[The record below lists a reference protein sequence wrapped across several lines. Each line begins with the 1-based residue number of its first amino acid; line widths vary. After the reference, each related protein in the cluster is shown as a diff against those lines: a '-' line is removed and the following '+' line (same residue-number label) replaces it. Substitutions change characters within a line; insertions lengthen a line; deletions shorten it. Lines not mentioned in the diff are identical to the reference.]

1 MTAVWLTIAALALAT
16 AAIRAAGPVL
26 LGGRELHPRL
36 MAVVALL
43 APTLL
48 AALVVTQTLGTE
60 DGVGVDARLA
70 GVAAAGLTIAARGS
84 ALLAV
89 LAAAVVTALVRLLS

>member
-1 MTAVWLTIAALALAT
+1 MIAVWVTIVALTVAT
-16 AAIRAAGPVL
+16 AAIRAAGPVA
-26 LGGRELHPRL
+26 LGGRDLPPRL

-60 DGVGVDARLA
+60 EGLAADARLA
-70 GVAAAGLTIAARGS
+70 GLAAAGIALGAGRS
-84 ALLAV
+84 ALVAV
-89 LAAAVVTALVRLLS
+89 FAAAAVTALVRAVT